1 MGDFNKISL
10 NDIIIGQPL
19 PWDVMDDTGRLL
31 LRAGFIIE
39 ETAQAEKL
47 VERGMYVEQKL
58 RNNYTAATSLQN
70 EEPPS
75 VIQSINLVVKRLE
88 ILLKDIRK
96 FPDAHK
102 RVLDLVR
109 TLRSAVKI
117 NEDIALASIQINQVS
132 GGYSYR
138 HCVDAA
144 IICILVAESLGK
156 QDQEIQDIAAAALT
170 MNISMKSLQEKLH
183 GTKGELSDED
193 KLKIRQHP
201 FDSIEM
207 LYDAGI
213 EDEKWLLYV
222 FLHHEQE
229 DGLGYPEG
237 RKKDECPQNAKILSL
252 ADGYCARISSRGYRK
267 AVLPSIA
274 LKDIFIE
281 NSTKVD
287 SNLAKYFVKILG
299 LHPPGTFVRLQNGD
313 VAIIS
318 HRGSSPNTNVAYS
331 LVKPNNEVLSN
342 PIKRDTCLEEFKITE
357 AIYPIDASVSIN
369 FQQIWGPMARL

>member
-1 MGDFNKISL
+1 MSDFSKISL
-10 NDIIIGQPL
+10 LDIVVGQPL
-19 PWDVMDDTGRLL
+19 PWDVMDDNGRLL
-31 LRAGFIIE
+31 LRAGYIIE
-39 ETAQAEKL
+39 EPSQAEKL
-47 VERGMYVEQKL
+47 VERGMYVEQHL
-58 RNNYTAATSLQN
+58 RNNYTAATMVQN
-70 EEPPS
+70 NEPPS
-75 VIQSINLVVKRLE
+75 VIQLINLVVQRLE
-88 ILLKDIRK
+88 ILLKDIQK
-96 FPDAHK
+96 FPDARK
-102 RVLDLVR
+102 RVLDLVS
-109 TLRSAVKI
+109 TLRSAIKMS
-117 NEDIALASIQINQVS
+117 EDIALASTQINQIS

-156 QDQEIQDIAAAALT
+156 QEQEIQDIAAAALT

-222 FLHHEQE
+222 LLHHEQE
-229 DGLGYPEG
+229 DGSGYPEG
-237 RKKDECPQNAKILSL
+237 RKKEECPQNAKILSL

-281 NSTKVD
+281 NSCKVD
-287 SNLAKYFVKILG
+287 TNLAKYFVKVLG
-299 LHPPGTFVRLQNGD
+299 LHPPGTFVRLQNED

-318 HRGSSPNTNVAYS
+318 HRGNMPNTNVAYS
-331 LVKPNNEVLSN
+331 LVKPNHEVLSN
-342 PIKRDTCLEEFKITE
+342 PVKRDTSLEGYKIIE
-357 AIYPIDASVSIN
+357 AIHPIEASVSFS
-369 FQQIWGPMARL
+369 FQQIWGTLARL

>member
-1 MGDFNKISL
+1 MSEFNKISL
-10 NDIIIGQPL
+10 LDIVIGQPL

-39 ETAQAEKL
+39 ETSQAEKL
-47 VERGMYVEQKL
+47 VERGMYVEKKL
-58 RNNYTAATSLQN
+58 KNTYSAATTLQN
-70 EEPPS
+70 QEPPS

-88 ILLKDIRK
+88 ILLKDIQK
-96 FPDAHK
+96 FPDARK
-102 RVLDLVR
+102 RALDLVS
-109 TLRSAVKI
+109 TLRSAVRM
-117 NEDIALASIQINQVS
+117 NEDIALASIQINQIS

-144 IICILVAESLGK
+144 IISILVAESLGK
-156 QDQEIQDIAAAALT
+156 PDQEIQDIAAAALT

-201 FDSIEM
+201 LDSIEM

-222 FLHHEQE
+222 LLHHEQE
-229 DGLGYPEG
+229 DGSGYPEG

-287 SNLAKYFVKILG
+287 TNLAKYFVKVLG

-342 PIKRDTCLEEFKITE
+342 PVKRDTSLEEFKITE
-357 AIYPIDASVSIN
+357 AIYPIDASVSIS

>member
-1 MGDFNKISL
+1 MEDYSKICLS
-10 NDIIIGQPL
+10 DIVIGQPL
-19 PWDVMDDTGRLL
+19 PWDVMDSSGHLL
-31 LRAGFIIE
+31 LRAGYIIE
-39 ETAQAEKL
+39 EISQAEKL

-58 RNNYTAATSLQN
+58 KNNYSAATAIN
-70 EEPPS
+70 KEPPS
-75 VIQSINLVVKRLE
+75 VIQTINLVVNRLDV
-88 ILLKDIRK
+88 LLKEIHK
-96 FPDAHK
+96 YPDARK
-102 RVLDLVR
+102 RILDLVEMVR
-109 TLRSAVKI
+109 NAVKM
-117 NEDIALASIQINQVS
+117 NEDIALASIQINHAS
-132 GGYSYR
+132 GSYSTR

-144 IICILVAESLGK
+144 IISILVADAMGK
-156 QDQEIQDIAAAALT
+156 SDQEIQDITAAALT
-170 MNISMKSLQEKLH
+170 MNISMRSLQEKLQ
-183 GTKGELSDED
+183 GLKGELSDD
-193 KLKIRQHP
+193 ARLKIRQHP
-201 FDSIEM
+201 VNSIEV

-222 FLHHEQE
+222 LLHHEQE
-229 DGLGYPEG
+229 DGSGYPEG

-267 AVLPSIA
+267 SVLPSIA

-281 NSTKVD
+281 NSSKVD
-287 SNLAKYFVKILG
+287 TNLAKYFVKVLG

-318 HRGSSPNTNVAYS
+318 HRGSTPNTNVAYS

-369 FQQIWGPMARL
+369 FQQIWGPLAKL